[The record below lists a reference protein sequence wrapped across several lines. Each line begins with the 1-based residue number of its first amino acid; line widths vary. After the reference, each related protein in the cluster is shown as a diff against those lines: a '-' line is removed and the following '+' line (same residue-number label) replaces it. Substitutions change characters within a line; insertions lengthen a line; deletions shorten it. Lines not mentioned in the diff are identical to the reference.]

1 MKGMFV
7 KDMEIMRG
15 NDENVHWRIYYS
27 HFLVSLVTSAGP
39 SFLNQ
44 LCVCS
49 GCCYGTEYHSK

>member
-15 NDENVHWRIYYS
+15 NMKTFIGVYIIAIFC
-27 HFLVSLVTSAGP
+27 FLR
-39 SFLNQ
+39 SFFSNQ

-49 GCCYGTEYHSK
+49 GCCYGTEYHGK